1 MNKKNKKLIPLN
13 DHAFKR
19 MFGEKGCEEQLI
31 TLINGLTKRTGKK
44 AIKKIKILEKEIP
57 RELYNDKEIR
67 LDILAKTDKGEQFNI
82 EAQLRNVDMTSRGVF
97 YSSKLLNKSVK
108 KGEDYT
114 TMKEVVMITIFA
126 STSKKRDNYQGYYKH
141 SRINEYSEKYEFVL
155 TKFDKIENKDINNP
169 QHRCLM
175 FLSHKTPE
183 KMRKEVIKMDPP
195 LAKAQKIMDYI
206 NSSPKEIELYEM
218 RELTKMDIKNA
229 RKNDLQEGIEIGKEK
244 GIEIGEKKGIKKG
257 KIEIAVRMKNKG
269 FSVENIA
276 EITGLNIEFIKKL

>member
-1 MNKKNKKLIPLN
+1 MNKKIKKLKPLN

-19 MFGEKGCEEQLI
+19 MFGEKGCEEQLK
-31 TLINGLTKRTGKK
+31 TLINGLTKRTDKK

-67 LDILAKTDKGEQFNI
+67 LDILAKTDKGELVNI
-82 EAQLRNVDMTSRGVF
+82 EAQLRNVDMTSRGLF
-97 YSSKLLNKSVK
+97 YTSTLLKNSVK

-126 STSKKRDNYQGYYKH
+126 STSKKRDNYEGYCKH

-155 TKFDKIENKDINNP
+155 SKFDKKENKDINNP

-175 FLSHKTPE
+175 FLSHNTPE
-183 KMRKEVIKMDPP
+183 KMRKEVIKMNPQ

-206 NSSPKEIELYEM
+206 TSKPKEIELYKN

-229 RKNDLQEGIEIGKEK
+229 RKNDLQEGIEIG
-244 GIEIGEKKGIKKG
+244 EKKGKEKG
-257 KIEIAVRMKNKG
+257 KIEIAVMMKKKG
-269 FSVENIA
+269 FTVENIA
-276 EITGLNIEFIKKL
+276 EITGLNIKLIKKL